1 MWINESKR
9 IYEFTVVSALAEED
23 EEGNIKII
31 KPLVK
36 SKLATSLNLIDE
48 VKTSTTDSGR
58 ISKKY
63 CKIKVNNEEHT
74 ILGDYHYYK
83 ELVFKDKE
91 IKRIGF

>member
-48 VKTSTTDSGR
+48 VRTSTTDSGR

-74 ILGDYHYYK
+74 ILGDYNYYK
-83 ELVFKDKE
+83 ELIFKDKE
-91 IKRIGF
+91 FKRIGY